1 MLEGDFLGI
10 LEDCRQQAVEGM
22 GELHCHQLDTE
33 DKLWNFHLLDRK
45 DKVELSFHLL
55 DRGDKEEPSFHRLDK
70 KDKEELSF
78 HLLDMEDKQEQWQM
92 VDSQDHYPVEA
103 EQDTEAF
110 LMQEDKVVL
119 QDRMGKEHM
128 HQALQKEDSYH
139 WHSLMNLKEAVVDS
153 MVVHSVDR
161 KAVVLALED
170 SSDE

>member
-1 MLEGDFLGI
+1 M
-10 LEDCRQQAVEGM
+10 EGM

-92 VDSQDHYPVEA
+92 VDSQDHY
-103 EQDTEAF
+103 
-110 LMQEDKVVL
+110 LN
-119 QDRMGKEHM
+119 
-128 HQALQKEDSYH
+128 LQKHPCSNKYSE
-139 WHSLMNLKEAVVDS
+139 NI
-153 MVVHSVDR
+153 SVTSIYFS
-161 KAVVLALED
+161 ANW
-170 SSDE
+170 